1 MTASTDKDRLKQP
14 EQTRSRI
21 LDGALNVFS
30 RKGYHAASVDEIVAE
45 SHTSKGSIYF
55 HFPNKQTLFLA
66 LVDKFADLVVR
77 RVEAAISSETT
88 GRQRVDAALRAT
100 LETFGK
106 YRPLAKIMM
115 VQAVGLGS
123 VFEDKRLEVHQ
134 RFASLI
140 RIYLDQAVAEGDLAP
155 LDTEI
160 AALAW
165 MGAINE
171 VVIQWI
177 YSGQPEP
184 DRIMQTLRPMLLKS
198 VGFTLPKDAQP

>member
-1 MTASTDKDRLKQP
+1 MERERPKQA
-14 EQTRSRI
+14 EITRGRI
-21 LDGALNVFS
+21 LDAALSVFS
-30 RKGYHAASVDEIVAE
+30 RKGYHAASVDEIVSE

-55 HFPNKQTLFLA
+55 HFPNKQSLFLA

-77 RVEAAISSETT
+77 RVEDAIAHETT
-88 GRQRVDAALRAT
+88 GRRRVDAALRAT

-106 YRPLAKIMM
+106 YRPLAKIML

-123 VFEDKRLEVHQ
+123 VFEEKRLEVHH
-134 RFASLI
+134 RFISLI
-140 RIYLDQAVAEGDLAP
+140 RQYLDQAVAEGDLP
-155 LDTEI
+155 PIDTEV
-160 AALAW
+160 AAMGW

-184 DRIMQTLRPMLLKS
+184 ERIMNTLRPMLLKS
-198 VGFTLPKDAQP
+198 VGFDIPVEA